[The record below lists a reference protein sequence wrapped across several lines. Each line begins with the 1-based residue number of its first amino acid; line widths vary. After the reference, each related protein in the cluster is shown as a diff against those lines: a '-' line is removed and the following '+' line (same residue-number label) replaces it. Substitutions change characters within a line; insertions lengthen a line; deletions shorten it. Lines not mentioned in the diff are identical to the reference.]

1 MGVNLGSLVASKPIT
16 LENLRGKKI
25 AIDAFNTIFQ
35 FLSSI
40 RDRFTGEPLRD
51 SKGNVTSHLSGLF
64 YRTSKL
70 LETGITPIFVFD
82 GEPPPFKMKT
92 VEERKKIRAEAEV
105 KWKEALS
112 TGDAEGV
119 RKYSQG
125 ASKVTADMIAE
136 AKKLLDA
143 MGVSWVQ
150 APSEGE
156 AQAIHYVKNKEVYAV
171 GTQDWDALLFGAE
184 RVVRNLTLSGKKKVA
199 GKEAYT
205 DVTPEL
211 VEMDSV
217 LAQLGVNQDQL
228 ILLGILVGTDF
239 DPGIKGY
246 GPKKAL
252 ELVKKEKTLEN
263 VKKAVNWSSE
273 IRLEELFDFFKNPP
287 TADIKIEKKVLDGAE
302 LKRILVENHNFGE
315 DRINSTL
322 EKLKESKKVTGLNS
336 FFKG

>member
-1 MGVNLGSLVASKPIT
+1 MGVNLGGLFPVKQIQ
-16 LENLRGKKI
+16 LENLTGKKI

-64 YRTSKL
+64 YRTAKL
-70 LETGITPIFVFD
+70 LENGITPIYVFD
-82 GEPPPFKMKT
+82 GEPPAFKMKT

-112 TGDAEGV
+112 SGDVESV

-125 ASKVTADMIAE
+125 ASKVTTDMLIE
-136 AKKLLDA
+136 AKRLLDA

-156 AQAIHYVKNKEVYAV
+156 AQAIHFVKKGEVYAV

-199 GKEAYT
+199 GKQAYN
-205 DVTPEL
+205 DVSPEL
-211 VEMDSV
+211 VELNIV
-217 LAQLGVNQDQL
+217 LGALGINHDQL
-228 ILLGILVGTDF
+228 ILMGILVGTDF
-239 DPGIKGY
+239 DPGVKGY

-252 ELVKKEKTLEN
+252 ELVKKEKTLEA

-273 IRLEELFDFFKNPP
+273 VKLEEIFDFFKNPP
-287 TADIKIEKKVLDGAE
+287 VQDVQIVKKSLDE
-302 LKRILVENHNFGE
+302 NLLKKILVEDHDFGGE
-315 DRINSTL
+315 RVDSII
-322 EKLKESKKVTGLNS
+322 KKFKSYKPSGLGS
-336 FFKG
+336 FFKV

>member
-1 MGVNLGSLVASKPIT
+1 MGVNLGNLVVSKPIT

-25 AIDAFNTIFQ
+25 AIDAFNIIFQ

-70 LETGITPIFVFD
+70 LENGITPIYVFD

-105 KWKEALS
+105 KWKEALAA
-112 TGDAEGV
+112 GDVEGV

-125 ASKVTADMIAE
+125 ASKVTESMLIE

-156 AQAIHYVKNKEVYAV
+156 AQAIDFVKKKEVYAV

-184 RVVRNLTLSGKKKVA
+184 RVVRNLTLSSKKKIA
-199 GKEAYT
+199 GKQAYT

-211 VEMDSV
+211 VELNNV
-217 LAQLGVNQDQL
+217 LTQLGINQDQL

-246 GPKKAL
+246 GPKKSL
-252 ELVKKEKTLEN
+252 ELVKKERTVEA

-273 IRLEELFDFFKNPP
+273 IELEELFDFFKNPP
-287 TADIKIEKKVLDGAE
+287 VSNISIEKKSLDEQA
-302 LKRILVENHNFGE
+302 LKKILVEDHDFGE
-315 DRINSTL
+315 DRVNSIL
-322 EKLKESKKVTGLNS
+322 EKLKEQKKVTGLGS
-336 FFKG
+336 FFRS

>member
-51 SKGNVTSHLSGLF
+51 SKGNVTSHLYGLF